1 MYGKEPDCFACMPIE
16 LRPENVIPFQIYQQ
30 VRGQLIMAGMDGTP
44 IDVSIPAVKI
54 VMDFHGVGD
63 NRIVFEKVLTAARAE
78 IHEANERRKLER
90 QSKG

>member
-1 MYGKEPDCFACMPIE
+1 MACMPVE
-16 LRPENVIPFQIYQQ
+16 LRPENAIPFQVYQQ

-63 NRIVFEKVLTAARAE
+63 DRIIFEKVLRAIRHE